1 MSALSEAFETVLQ
14 FLELMQSDA
23 SEASQ
28 NSPWLLAAIRAYG
41 RQVTC
46 LSTLTYNGCFGCMMT
61 KSYVISNVNFAC
73 SQGLPTPQICLH
85 ATDTEPVSFCL
96 CCTWMVSALCLQRPF

>member
-23 SEASQ
+23 SESSQ

-46 LSTLTYNGCFGCMMT
+46 LLTLTCNGCTTCLMT
-61 KSYVISNVNFAC
+61 R
-73 SQGLPTPQICLH
+73 
-85 ATDTEPVSFCL
+85 AT
-96 CCTWMVSALCLQRPF
+96 